1 MDRVRFG
8 ATVFFW
14 AGWFSL
20 AVAVVGIFA
29 TLISLPPQQTSYSM
43 LPAGSFIA
51 PSAIM
56 TLVSLPYHLVLPVS
70 LFFAWGV
77 LTGLSE
83 IHDLL
88 LDEEVA

>member
-1 MDRVRFG
+1 MVQSCGRSRWYLRHLDILAASTNELQHVASWVVHR
-8 ATVFFW
+8 TV
-14 AGWFSL
+14 
-20 AVAVVGIFA
+20 
-29 TLISLPPQQTSYSM
+29 
-43 LPAGSFIA
+43 
-51 PSAIM
+51 AIM